1 MQGGSIEQTVSA
13 RSAVTLMPTIVPGLP
28 DNKRH
33 RFRSTERQADDAV
46 LGVRYN
52 VLMLRWM
59 ESMAYR
65 NSVAFE
71 VWHISPRTELHD
83 AIYDRLVERLAD
95 YTQRGVVAWEHYD
108 EETAQQILLG
118 SPHIDVLYD
127 GNHDRVDRRWKYRG
141 YRVPT
146 GGTP

>member
-1 MQGGSIEQTVSA
+1 MERGSIEQTVSA

-127 GNHDRVDRRWKYRG
+127 GNQDRVDRRWKYRG

>member
-1 MQGGSIEQTVSA
+1 MQGGSIEQTVSS
-13 RSAVTLMPTIVPGLP
+13 RSAVTLMPTLVPGLP

-59 ESMAYR
+59 ESMSYR
-65 NSVAFE
+65 NNIAFE
-71 VWHISPRTELHD
+71 VWHISPMTELHN
-83 AIYDRLVERLAD
+83 AIFDRLVERLSD
-95 YTQRGVVAWEHYD
+95 YTQRGVVAWEHYSED
-108 EETAQQILLG
+108 VASSVLMA

-127 GNHDRVDRRWKYRG
+127 ANHERVDRRWRFRG
-141 YRVPT
+141 YRVPP